1 MGVMK
6 TKLTTNNVAHLFV
19 IAMTSAVLFSVL
31 AWWVAGS
38 YFGVNIFS
46 SISFFSDDGWCAP
59 TDSLGVHCFGDFHY
73 PIKMAMSDNPW
84 SGEIGINP
92 YTGLS
97 MAPYWLFG
105 HIIEVIGSVNVG
117 LFFYMLLLFASLSVP
132 FFWVSYGGEFEFWP
146 LMALCVGPLAIP
158 GIMALDRGNSVALIV
173 GPLLWFLVSFIRNDS
188 RQIIISMAILVAVK
202 PQYGLLVILLVAYRE
217 WKLFLRTGVVIAG
230 TQFLGYLL
238 WPSNFPE
245 TILQSFR
252 MTRSYQSI
260 SNVVDVYPPQISL
273 ASGVYYLEKLIR
285 NLVGSQIPYSGFV
298 SVQHQT
304 KVGFLFVALLFTCL
318 FFRGRH
324 LPKFLTASILV
335 AAISMISA
343 TTYAYYGVFA
353 LAIAAILI
361 RNPLIVNSKE
371 SENELSLSPVQ
382 ASSLALALVLT
393 LTRFPLAS
401 TFLVRD
407 LKLVE
412 TSTFLT
418 PISWV
423 IVGLVWMIDSF
434 KYSEE
439 DPGKL

>member
-1 MGVMK
+1 MQAK
-6 TKLTTNNVAHLFV
+6 KLTADKLAQLFV
-19 IAMTSAVLFSVL
+19 IHMVSALLLSVL
-31 AWWVAGS
+31 TWWIAGS
-38 YFGVNIFS
+38 YFGVNIFA
-46 SISFFSDDGWCAP
+46 SISFPADDGWCAG
-59 TDSLGVHCFGDFHY
+59 TDALGVHCFGDFHY
-73 PIKMAMSDNPW
+73 PVLMAMSDNPW
-84 SGEIGINP
+84 SGVVGTNP
-92 YTGLS
+92 YNGLG
-97 MAPYWLFG
+97 MVPFWLFG
-105 HIIEVIGSVNVG
+105 QTIEVIGSVKIG
-117 LFFYMLLLFASLSVP
+117 LFVYMVLLFASLSVP
-132 FFWVSYGGEFEFWP
+132 FFWVSFGRKFEFWP
-146 LMALCVGPLAIP
+146 LMALCVGPFAIP
-158 GIMALDRGNSVALIV
+158 GVMALDRGNTAALLV
-173 GPLLWFLVSFIRNDS
+173 GPLLWFLVSFLRNDS
-188 RQIIISMAILVAVK
+188 RQIVISVAVLAAVK
-202 PQYGLLVILLVAYRE
+202 PQYGLLVILLLAYRE

-238 WPSNFPE
+238 WPSSFPE

-252 MTRSYQSI
+252 MTLSYQSI

-318 FFRGRH
+318 FLRGRH